1 MQRLSSKQDKILQ
14 FVTEFQ
20 AEYNFP
26 PSTREIC
33 SHFGFASPR
42 AAIDHLKA
50 LERKGYIQI
59 HSGKSRGITLLKPYP
74 TSMKGI
80 PILGRIAAGLPVLA
94 VENIEDTLPIERHF
108 FGEEECF
115 AIWVYGDSMTGAH
128 IEDGDCVIVRVREK
142 AQNGDIVAALID
154 DEVTLKYFYQK
165 TDSTIELRPANPRYR
180 PIIIEPD
187 ESKSFRILGVMAGLV
202 RKL

>member
-59 HSGKSRGITLLKPYP
+59 HSGKSRGITLLKPHP
-74 TSMKGI
+74 ASTRGI

-94 VENIEDTLPIERHF
+94 VENIEDTLPVERHF

-142 AQNGDIVAALID
+142 AENGDIVAALID

-165 TDSTIELRPANPRYR
+165 KDGTIELRPANPQYR
-180 PIIIEPD
+180 PIIINPD
-187 ESKSFRILGVMAGLV
+187 ESRPFRILGVMAGLV
-202 RKL
+202 RKI

>member
-1 MQRLSSKQDKILQ
+1 MQGLSPRQDKILQ
-14 FVTEFQ
+14 FITEFQ

-33 SHFGFASPR
+33 AHFGFASPK

-50 LERKGYIQI
+50 LEKKGYLQI
-59 HSGKSRGITLLKPYP
+59 HSGKSRGITMLKPHP
-74 TSMKGI
+74 ASMKGI

-94 VENIEDTLPIERHF
+94 VENIEDTLPVERHF

-142 AQNGDIVAALID
+142 AENGDVVAALID

-165 TDSTIELRPANPRYR
+165 KDKTIELRPANLKYR
-180 PIIIEPD
+180 PIIIKPD
-187 ESKSFRILGVMAGLV
+187 ESGSFRILGVMAGLV
-202 RKL
+202 RKI